1 MIEPSSKVGADDSIK
16 GSRWVDSR
24 SRFRHEWHLLNKLRY
39 TLDTQADSHLKSIKR
54 HCRQESETADLAKEL
69 GGVLAHFFAD
79 ARSPEQHV
87 NIALEGNLGA
97 GKTAFARYLIQGMG
111 YAGKVKSPTYS
122 LCESY
127 PIACGKQTTHA
138 FHFDL
143 YRMRTPLEWQEAGL
157 AEHFD
162 APGMCLIEWP
172 EKAEGTLPILDL
184 QITIN
189 AGQLETE
196 RQFELKALSDLGL
209 KILTQLQGDLP

>member
-1 MIEPSSKVGADDSIK
+1 MI
-16 GSRWVDSR
+16 GSRN
-24 SRFRHEWHLLNKLRY
+24 RFRRVGHLLNKLRY

-54 HCRQESETADLAKEL
+54 HCRQESETADLAKGL
-69 GGVLAHFFAD
+69 GSVLAHLLAN
-79 ARSPEQHV
+79 AKLPAQHV

-97 GKTAFARYLIQGMG
+97 GKTAFARYLIQSMG

-127 PIACGKQTTHA
+127 PIACGEQTTHA

-162 APGMCLIEWP
+162 GPGMCLIEWP

-184 QITIN
+184 QIAIT

-209 KILTQLQGDLP
+209 RILTQLQGDLP

>member
-1 MIEPSSKVGADDSIK
+1 MIEPSPKVWAYDGA
-16 GSRWVDSR
+16 RR
-24 SRFRHEWHLLNKLRY
+24 SRMIGSLNCFRRVGHLLNKLRY

-54 HCRQESETADLAKEL
+54 HCRQETETADLAKAL
-69 GGVLAHFFAD
+69 GTVLVDFFAD
-79 ARSPEQHV
+79 ATSPEQHI

-97 GKTAFARYLIQGMG
+97 GKTAFARYLIQCMG

-127 PIACGKQTTHA
+127 PIVCDKQTTHA

-184 QITIN
+184 QITIT
-189 AGQLETE
+189 AGERETE

-209 KILTQLQGDLP
+209 RLLSELQGDLP

>member
-54 HCRQESETADLAKEL
+54 HCRQESETADLAKAL
-69 GGVLAHFFAD
+69 GSVLAHFLTG
-79 ARSPEQHV
+79 STPPQHV

-127 PIACGKQTTHA
+127 PIACGEQTTYA

>member
-1 MIEPSSKVGADDSIK
+1 MS
-16 GSRWVDSR
+16 GSRNW
-24 SRFRHEWHLLNKLRY
+24 FRREWHLLNKLRY
-39 TLDTQADSHLKSIKR
+39 TLDTQTDSHLKSIKR
-54 HCRQESETADLAKEL
+54 HCRQESETADLAKGL
-69 GGVLAHFFAD
+69 GGALAHFLAD
-79 ARSPEQHV
+79 ATSEQHV

-97 GKTAFARYLIQGMG
+97 GKTAFTRYLIQGMG

-127 PIACGKQTTHA
+127 PITCDKQTVHA

-162 APGMCLIEWP
+162 APGICLIEWP
-172 EKAEGTLPILDL
+172 EKAEGTLPKLDL
-184 QITIN
+184 QIAIT
-189 AGQLETE
+189 AGEQETE

-209 KILTQLQGDLP
+209 RVLTQLQRDLP

>member
-1 MIEPSSKVGADDSIK
+1 MIEPSPKLWARDGT
-16 GSRWVDSR
+16 RR
-24 SRFRHEWHLLNKLRY
+24 SRVIGSSTCFRHDRHLLNKLRY

-54 HCRQESETADLAKEL
+54 HCRQETETAELAKAL
-69 GGVLAHFFAD
+69 GSVLAHFLAGSTTP
-79 ARSPEQHV
+79 RHV

-111 YAGKVKSPTYS
+111 YVGKVKSPTYS

-127 PIACGKQTTHA
+127 PIACGEQIASA

-157 AEHFD
+157 ADHFD
-162 APGMCLIEWP
+162 EPGICLIEWP
-172 EKAEGTLPILDL
+172 EKAEGTLPQPDL
-184 QITIN
+184 QISIS

-196 RQFELKALSDLGL
+196 RQFEFIALSDLGL
-209 KILTQLQGDLP
+209 RLLSQLQRDLP

>member
-1 MIEPSSKVGADDSIK
+1 MI
-16 GSRWVDSR
+16 GSATC
-24 SRFRHEWHLLNKLRY
+24 FRHDRHLLNKLRY

-54 HCRQESETADLAKEL
+54 HCRQETETAQLAKAL
-69 GGVLAHFFAD
+69 GSVLAHFLTG
-79 ARSPEQHV
+79 STPPQHV

-111 YAGKVKSPTYS
+111 YAGKVKSPSYS

-127 PIACGKQTTHA
+127 PIACGKNAVNA

-162 APGMCLIEWP
+162 EPGICLIEWP

-184 QITIN
+184 QISIS
-189 AGQLETE
+189 AGQLETD

-209 KILTQLQGDLP
+209 RILTQLQGDLP

>member
-1 MIEPSSKVGADDSIK
+1 
-16 GSRWVDSR
+16 
-24 SRFRHEWHLLNKLRY
+24 
-39 TLDTQADSHLKSIKR
+39 LKSIKR
-54 HCRQESETADLAKEL
+54 HCRQESETADLAKGL
-69 GGVLAHFFAD
+69 GSVLAHFFAD
-79 ARSPEQHV
+79 PTSPERHV

-127 PIACGKQTTHA
+127 PIECGKQTMHA

-162 APGMCLIEWP
+162 ALGMCLIEWP

-184 QITIN
+184 QISIS
-189 AGQLETE
+189 AGQLETD
-196 RQFELKALSDLGL
+196 RQFEFIALSDLGL
-209 KILTQLQGDLP
+209 RLLSQLQGDLP

>member
-1 MIEPSSKVGADDSIK
+1 MI
-16 GSRWVDSR
+16 GSRN
-24 SRFRHEWHLLNKLRY
+24 RFRHDGHLLNKLRY

-54 HCRQESETADLAKEL
+54 HCRQETETADLAKAL
-69 GGVLAHFFAD
+69 GSVLAHFLAGPT
-79 ARSPEQHV
+79 SPEQHV

-97 GKTAFARYLIQGMG
+97 GKTAFARYLIQGLG
-111 YAGKVKSPTYS
+111 YTGKVKSPTYS

-127 PIACGKQTTHA
+127 PIVCGEQTMHA

-162 APGMCLIEWP
+162 ELGICLIEWP
-172 EKAEGTLPILDL
+172 EKAEGTLPQLDL
-184 QITIN
+184 QIAITT
-189 AGQLETE
+189 GQLETE

-209 KILTQLQGDLP
+209 SLLTQLQGDLP

>member
-1 MIEPSSKVGADDSIK
+1 M
-16 GSRWVDSR
+16 
-24 SRFRHEWHLLNKLRY
+24 
-39 TLDTQADSHLKSIKR
+39 KSIQR
-54 HCRQESETADLAKEL
+54 HCRQETETAALAWEL
-69 GGVLAHFFAD
+69 GQALAHFLAN
-79 ARSPEQHV
+79 AKAPQQHHI

-97 GKTAFARYLIQGMG
+97 GKTAFTRYLIQAMG
-111 YAGKVKSPTYS
+111 YKGKVKSPTYS

-127 PIACGKQTTHA
+127 SIVCGEQTANA

-162 APGMCLIEWP
+162 VPGICLIEWP

-184 QITIN
+184 QIAIT

-209 KILTQLQGDLP
+209 RLLTQLQGNLP

>member
-1 MIEPSSKVGADDSIK
+1 MNC
-16 GSRWVDSR
+16 
-24 SRFRHEWHLLNKLRY
+24 FRREWHLLNKLRY

-69 GGVLAHFFAD
+69 GSVLAHFLTGSTSLQ
-79 ARSPEQHV
+79 RHV

-97 GKTAFARYLIQGMG
+97 GKTAFARHLIQGMG
-111 YAGKVKSPTYS
+111 YVGKVKSPTYA

-127 PIACGKQTTHA
+127 PIPCGEYATIA

-157 AEHFD
+157 ADHFD
-162 APGMCLIEWP
+162 EAGICLIEWP
-172 EKAEGTLPILDL
+172 EKAEGTLPQLDL
-184 QITIN
+184 QIMIT
-189 AGQLETE
+189 AGQTENE

-209 KILTQLQGDLP
+209 RLLTEFQGDLP

>member
-1 MIEPSSKVGADDSIK
+1 LIQPSSKVRAGDGIQHHGII
-16 GSRWVDSR
+16 GSATC
-24 SRFRHEWHLLNKLRY
+24 FRHDRHLLNKLRY

-54 HCRQESETADLAKEL
+54 HCRQETETSDLAKAL
-69 GGVLAHFFAD
+69 GSVLAHFLAD
-79 ARSPEQHV
+79 ATSTEQHV

-127 PIACGKQTTHA
+127 PIACGEQASNA

-184 QITIN
+184 QISIT
-189 AGQLETE
+189 AGELETE

-209 KILTQLQGDLP
+209 TILTQLQGDLP